1 MKGVLEFLEG
11 KFGVNV
17 AILLAVVGVGLFFVA
32 LAVVD
37 IAPSRWLGMLF
48 TLSPLWLPFALFW
61 IFYHTWME
69 YVQFDYDI
77 SQGRTTL
84 EIQFPQEVMKSPL
97 AMELVLTQLYQ
108 TASPD
113 NLVQTYWDGKKP
125 PVFGLEIV
133 SDGGRIHF
141 YVSTPQKKFKN
152 MWESQLYAQYPGIII
167 KELPVDYT
175 AAMPWKPETYGYFS
189 LHFRL
194 RKPDPYPIKTYIDF
208 GLDKDPKEEFK
219 IDPIT
224 PMLEFLGSIGPKEKI
239 WVQIL
244 ISAHREENF
253 EVGALHKHAD
263 WQHEIEEEIEKI
275 LKKRKPKED
284 EEEGGKI
291 SVGQITPSERETV
304 AALERSMSKYAF
316 NTKIRC
322 TYLGDLDG
330 GFIPGERIGPIISMW
345 RSFDDKNRNSIGM
358 AWRTDFN
365 WNWWQD
371 PTGKRRLAHKK
382 RELMQHRLR
391 AWEPQTPKDGGFILT
406 TEELATLF
414 HPVGQV
420 ALTPTIER
428 VASARSEAPP
438 NLPRG

>member
-1 MKGVLEFLEG
+1 MADFLKWLED
-11 KFGVNV
+11 FGVNT
-17 AILLAVVGVGLFFVA
+17 AILLAVVGVALFCIA
-32 LAVVD
+32 LTVVD
-37 IAPSRWLGMLF
+37 IPASRWLGLLF
-48 TLSPLWLPFALFW
+48 TLSPIWLPFLLF
-61 IFYHTWME
+61 FVFFHTWME
-69 YVQFDYDI
+69 YVQIHYNL

-84 EIQFPQEVMKSPL
+84 EIQFPQEVLKSPL
-97 AMELVLTQLYQ
+97 AMELVLQQLYQ

-113 NLVQTYWDGKKP
+113 NHIQTYWDGKNP
-125 PVFGLEIV
+125 PVYGLEIV

-141 YVSTPQKKFKN
+141 YVSTPAKKFKN

-167 KELPVDYT
+167 TELPVDYT
-175 AAMPWKPETYGYFS
+175 AEVPWDPNKFGYFS

-194 RKPDPYPIKTYIDF
+194 RKADAYPIKTYIDY

-244 ISAHREENF
+244 IAAHREVNF
-253 EVGALHKHAD
+253 KVGSLTAHGD
-263 WQHEIEEEIEKI
+263 WQHDVEEEIEKI
-275 LKKRKPKED
+275 LGKRKKKEDD
-284 EEEGGKI
+284 EEEGKGAP
-291 SVGQITPSERETV
+291 GQITPTERDTI

-322 TYLGDLDG
+322 TYVGELGN
-330 GFIPGERIGPIISMW
+330 GFQPGERIGPIISMW
-345 RSFDDKNRNSIGM
+345 RSFDDVRRNSIGM
-358 AWRTDFN
+358 AWRTDYD

-371 PTGKRRLAHKK
+371 PSGKKRMAHKK
-382 RELMQHRLR
+382 RELMHHKLR
-391 AWEPQTPKDGGFILT
+391 AWEPQNARDGGFIMT
-406 TEELATLF
+406 TEEIATLF
-414 HPVGQV
+414 HPAGQV
-420 ALTPTIER
+420 VLTPTLER